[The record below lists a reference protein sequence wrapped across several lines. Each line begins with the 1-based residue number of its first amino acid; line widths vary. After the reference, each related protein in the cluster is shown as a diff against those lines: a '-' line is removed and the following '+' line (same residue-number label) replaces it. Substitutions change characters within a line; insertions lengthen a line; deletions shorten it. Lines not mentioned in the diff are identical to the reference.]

1 MLQAVAVGDTAIDTP
16 TGSTSAVYFL
26 VFFGVPWNPGMKT
39 EATVILYVDGAPI
52 VSGRPQIIMEGI
64 RDIIILCPVFP

>member
-26 VFFGVPWNPGMKT
+26 VFFGVPWNPGMKM

-52 VSGRPQIIMEGI
+52 VSGRSQIITEGI